1 MDITANLVT
10 TSQLDTWMQAAEQRT
25 LATVD
30 EWCYA
35 LNTILSGGIQGGNCP
50 NGNFTGGCNGCN
62 QIDPPGS
69 GLGTGADSVYLA
81 CGMLGDGS
89 NRGSLPQVS
98 STVFLNALRT
108 AQLNASNPLP
118 GGATTPSASGS
129 GAPSPSPTPTP
140 TTTAPAPGLFGMTNC
155 TICQQLAANPVLVLI
170 IVVAGYYFFFE
181 K

>member
-10 TSQLDTWMQAAEQRT
+10 TSQLDSWMQASVQRV

-35 LNTILSGGIQGGNCP
+35 MNDIISHGSNNPSGDFNPNAPGCP
-50 NGNFTGGCNGCN
+50 

-69 GLGTGADSVYLA
+69 GLGTGMDAVFI
-81 CGMLGDGS
+81 CGGMLGDGS
-89 NRGSLPQVS
+89 NRSTLPQIS
-98 STVFLNALRT
+98 SQQFLDCLRT
-108 AQLNASNPLP
+108 AQINASVPGP
-118 GGATTPSASGS
+118 GGSTSPGGTGKPTPPKPPASTTP
-129 GAPSPSPTPTP
+129 
-140 TTTAPAPGLFGMTNC
+140 TAGQGVFGMTNC
-155 TICQQLAANPVLVLI
+155 AVCQQLAANPVLVLI